1 VKFGPVALAETL
13 GAITVHS
20 VRAGAKVVRKGTVIS
35 EADIAALRAAG
46 IAEVVVAR
54 LEPGDVAED
63 EAAAAL
69 ARVVAGN
76 GIAAEPAFTG
86 RSNLH
91 AEKAGVLLVDREGV
105 ERLNRIDEAVTFAT
119 LPAYR
124 SVREGEMVGTI
135 KIIPF
140 AVAGEV
146 QRAALAAAKPLLS
159 IAPFK
164 LKRVALVST
173 RLPGLAEKVIEKT
186 VRVTAERLAPMGAA
200 ILSDERVPHEAKSLS
215 QSIKSA
221 LAEGADLVI
230 VFGASAIADRRDVI
244 PAAIEEAGGRI
255 EHFGMPVDPGNL
267 MLIGAVGAVPV
278 IGAPGCARS
287 PKENG
292 FDWLV
297 ARLVAGL
304 PVTREDVTALGV
316 GGLLMEIVTRPQ
328 PREIPPQ
335 PAQALHVAAI
345 VLAAGR
351 GTRMGPENKL
361 LADFKQKPIVRH
373 TAEAALASKARPVI
387 VVTGHQGDR
396 VAGALKGLQ
405 VSFVQ
410 NPRFVEGLSTS
421 LRAGLAAL
429 PLEIDAVAVVLGDMP
444 EVSGLLIDRLATA
457 IDPAR
462 GALIAVPTRNG
473 KRGNPVVWSRRLFDD
488 LARLEGDVGARHLIG
503 LYADAVVEVPVE
515 DESVF
520 ADVDT
525 PEALALLRQR
535 N

>member
-1 VKFGPVALAETL
+1 MKFGPVAVAEAQ
-13 GAITVHS
+13 GAITAHS

-35 EADIAALRAAG
+35 AADVAALSAAG
-46 IAEVVVAR
+46 IAEIVVAR

-69 ARVVAGN
+69 ARAVGGD
-76 GIAAEPAFTG
+76 GIAVEPAFTG

-91 AEKAGVLLVDREGV
+91 AESAGVLLVDREGV
-105 ERLNRIDEAVTFAT
+105 ERLNRVDEAVTFAT
-119 LPAYR
+119 LPAFR
-124 SVREGEMVGTI
+124 PVREGEMVGTI

-146 QRAALAAAKPLLS
+146 QRAALATAKPLLS
-159 IAPFK
+159 VAPFK
-164 LKRVALVST
+164 LRRVALVST

-186 VRVTAERLAPMGAA
+186 VRVTAARLAPMRAA

-215 QSIKSA
+215 QSIKRA
-221 LAEGADLVI
+221 LAENADLVI

-292 FDWLV
+292 FDWLL

-328 PREIPPQ
+328 PREAPQ
-335 PAQALHVAAI
+335 QPTHALRVATI
-345 VLAAGR
+345 VLAGGR

-361 LADFKQKPIVRH
+361 LADFKQKPIVRYA
-373 TAEAALASKARPVI
+373 AEAALASKTRPVI
-387 VVTGHQGDR
+387 VVTGHQADR
-396 VAGALKGLQ
+396 VAGALIGLE
-405 VSFVQ
+405 VSFVH
-410 NPRFVEGLSTS
+410 NPRFAEGLSTS

-429 PLEIDAVAVVLGDMP
+429 PPETDAVAVVLGDMP
-444 EVSGLLIDRLATA
+444 EVSGALIDRLAGA

-503 LYADAVVEVPVE
+503 LHADAVVEVPVE
-515 DESVF
+515 GEALFV
-520 ADVDT
+520 DVDT
-525 PEALALLRQR
+525 PEALALLRQG

>member
-1 VKFGPVALAETL
+1 VKFGPVAIADAE
-13 GAITVHS
+13 GAIASHS

-35 EADIAALRAAG
+35 AADIAFLSVAG
-46 IAEVVVAR
+46 IAEVVVAQ
-54 LEPGDVAED
+54 LEPGDVSED

-69 ARVVAGN
+69 ARAVAGD
-76 GIAAEPAFTG
+76 GIAVEAAFTG

-91 AEKAGVLLVDREGV
+91 AENAGVLLVDREGV
-105 ERLNRIDEAVTFAT
+105 ERLNRVDEAVTFAT

-124 SVREGEMVGTI
+124 PVREGEMVGTI

-146 QRAALAAAKPLLS
+146 QRKALAAAKPLLS
-159 IAPFK
+159 VAPYK

-186 VRVTAERLAPMGAA
+186 VRVTAARLAPMGAA
-200 ILSDERVPHEAKSLS
+200 IFSDERVPHQAKSLS

-221 LAEGADLVI
+221 LAENADLVI

-244 PAAIEEAGGRI
+244 PAAIEEAGGRV

-267 MLIGAVGAVPV
+267 MLIGAVGALPV

-292 FDWLV
+292 FDWLL

-328 PREIPPQ
+328 PREVPPR
-335 PAQALHVAAI
+335 PGQALRVATI

-361 LADFKQKPIVRH
+361 LADFKGKPIIRH
-373 TAEAALASKARPVI
+373 AVEAALASKARPVI
-387 VVTGHQGDR
+387 VVTGHQGER
-396 VAGALKGLQ
+396 VAGALKGLE

-410 NPRFVEGLSTS
+410 NPRFAEGLSTS

-429 PLEIDAVAVVLGDMP
+429 PPEIDAVAVVLGDMP
-444 EVSGLLIDRLATA
+444 EVSGSLIDRLAA
-457 IDPAR
+457 SVDPAR

-473 KRGNPVVWSRRLFDD
+473 KRGNPVAWSRRLFDD

-503 LYADAVVEVPVE
+503 LHADTVTEVPVD
-515 DESVF
+515 DEAVF
-520 ADVDT
+520 VDVDT
-525 PEALALLRQR
+525 PEALALLRQCK
-535 N
+535 

>member
-1 VKFGPVALAETL
+1 MAGSGLAENRPRSLDRLRRADPRSEDRRAGVRSRAPGRLFLRRRARIEEDACAQGRAVARARARRRNDRAYSCADRTSNRGGEPGGNCGCDSRRDYASPPPRPGGQAVKFGPVAVAEAQ
-13 GAITVHS
+13 GAITAHS

-35 EADIAALRAAG
+35 AADVAALSAAG

-69 ARVVAGN
+69 ARAVGGD
-76 GIAAEPAFTG
+76 GIAVEPAFTG

-91 AEKAGVLLVDREGV
+91 AESAGVLLVDREGI
-105 ERLNRIDEAVTFAT
+105 ERLNRVDEAVTFAT

-186 VRVTAERLAPMGAA
+186 VRVTAARLAPMRAA

-221 LAEGADLVI
+221 LAEDADLVI

-287 PKENG
+287 RARPRSTRRMRCASPQSCSPG
-292 FDWLV
+292 V
-297 ARLVAGL
+297 ASRVW
-304 PVTREDVTALGV
+304 
-316 GGLLMEIVTRPQ
+316 
-328 PREIPPQ
+328 
-335 PAQALHVAAI
+335 
-345 VLAAGR
+345 GR
-351 GTRMGPENKL
+351 KTSCSPISSRSRSCGTR
-361 LADFKQKPIVRH
+361 
-373 TAEAALASKARPVI
+373 
-387 VVTGHQGDR
+387 
-396 VAGALKGLQ
+396 
-405 VSFVQ
+405 
-410 NPRFVEGLSTS
+410 
-421 LRAGLAAL
+421 
-429 PLEIDAVAVVLGDMP
+429 
-444 EVSGLLIDRLATA
+444 
-457 IDPAR
+457 
-462 GALIAVPTRNG
+462 
-473 KRGNPVVWSRRLFDD
+473 
-488 LARLEGDVGARHLIG
+488 
-503 LYADAVVEVPVE
+503 
-515 DESVF
+515 
-520 ADVDT
+520 
-525 PEALALLRQR
+525 
-535 N
+535 

>member
-1 VKFGPVALAETL
+1 
-13 GAITVHS
+13 
-20 VRAGAKVVRKGTVIS
+20 
-35 EADIAALRAAG
+35 
-46 IAEVVVAR
+46 
-54 LEPGDVAED
+54 
-63 EAAAAL
+63 
-69 ARVVAGN
+69 
-76 GIAAEPAFTG
+76 
-86 RSNLH
+86 
-91 AEKAGVLLVDREGV
+91 
-105 ERLNRIDEAVTFAT
+105 
-119 LPAYR
+119 
-124 SVREGEMVGTI
+124 
-135 KIIPF
+135 
-140 AVAGEV
+140 
-146 QRAALAAAKPLLS
+146 
-159 IAPFK
+159 
-164 LKRVALVST
+164 
-173 RLPGLAEKVIEKT
+173 
-186 VRVTAERLAPMGAA
+186 GAA

-221 LAEGADLVI
+221 LAEDADLVI

-244 PAAIEEAGGRI
+244 PAAIAEAGGRI

-267 MLIGAVGAVPV
+267 MLIGAIGAVPV

-292 FDWLV
+292 FDWLL

-351 GTRMGPENKL
+351 GTRMGPGNKL

-396 VAGALKGLQ
+396 VTGALKGLD
-405 VSFVQ
+405 VSLVH

-429 PLEIDAVAVVLGDMP
+429 PPEVDAVAVVLGDMP
-444 EVSGLLIDRLATA
+444 EVSGALIDRLVTA

-462 GALIAVPTRNG
+462 AALIAVPTRNG